1 MKRCEQRLV
10 MLTAALILSGCG
22 SYSLQAGREKAII
35 SSIRYDHLSCEETVV
50 QRDSLAARYGLA
62 ADVKREPGK
71 ESFTIGL
78 SPIIPDLRS
87 RKTAEVELAIG
98 QITAM
103 NDSMRRRTC

>member
-1 MKRCEQRLV
+1 MKRCTQGLV
-10 MLTAALILSGCG
+10 MMAAALTLSGCG

-35 SSIRYDHLSCEETVV
+35 SSIRYDHLSCEEAVV
-50 QRDSLAARYGLA
+50 QRDHLAATYGLA
-62 ADVKREPGK
+62 ADVKREPGR
-71 ESFTIGL
+71 ESSTIGL

-103 NDSMRRRTC
+103 NESMRRRRC